1 MTKNQEEAYGFLF
14 LLYNIQKF
22 MIDKALLTQ
31 TVEEAIAD
39 TPMFIVDITVSPNNS
54 IVVELDSEEAMDVET
69 CANITRKIEEKFDRD
84 VEDYELEVGSA
95 GLTSPFKVKR
105 QWTKNIGNE
114 IEVLTRDGRKL
125 TGTLVAADEDNF
137 TIEYP
142 VKVKEEGKKK
152 PVIKAHKEVIDYTNS
167 KKACYLIKF

>member
-1 MTKNQEEAYGFLF
+1 
-14 LLYNIQKF
+14 
-22 MIDKALLTQ
+22 MIDKELLTK
-31 TVEEAIAD
+31 TVEHAISG
-39 TPMFIVDITVSPNNS
+39 TSMFIVEITISADNN
-54 IVVELDSEEAMDVET
+54 IVVELDSDESMDIDT
-69 CANITRKIEEKFDRD
+69 CAEITRKIESVFDRE

>member
-1 MTKNQEEAYGFLF
+1 
-14 LLYNIQKF
+14 
-22 MIDKALLTQ
+22 MIDKELLTK
-31 TVEEAIAD
+31 TVEDAISGTSMFMVEITISAD
-39 TPMFIVDITVSPNNS
+39 NN
-54 IVVELDSEEAMDVET
+54 IVVELDSDESMDIDT
-69 CANITRKIEEKFDRD
+69 CAEITRKIESVFDRE

-125 TGTLVAADEDNF
+125 MGTLVAADEDNF